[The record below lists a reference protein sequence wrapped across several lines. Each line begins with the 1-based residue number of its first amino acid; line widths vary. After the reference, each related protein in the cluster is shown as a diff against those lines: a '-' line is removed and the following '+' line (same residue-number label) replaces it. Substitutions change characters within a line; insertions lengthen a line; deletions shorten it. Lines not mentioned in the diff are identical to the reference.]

1 MRPVRVLVHLNNLTL
16 GGAQLNAVDI
26 ARTLRDRGHHPVL
39 FAQGVAQ
46 RRPLVGVAAGHGLD
60 VVVAGGPDTP
70 HAEVRRRMQELADEH
85 GSELIHAWEVR
96 AARNGFFGPGRLGRI
111 PVVTTFYGIR
121 MLRGMPRHQ
130 PLVLGLGAL
139 MGDGRAFGHRDV
151 RLVEPPVNTA
161 TDAPGQADGAAWRR
175 EHGIDE
181 EELLLAIVT
190 RLVPDLEKDAGA
202 ELTVAAVRALEDPR
216 VRLAIVGAG
225 PSLDRLR
232 ARAAEAN
239 AALGRE
245 AVLVPGQ
252 LADPRPAYAAADIV
266 LGMGGSALR
275 GLAFAKPVVV
285 HGAAA
290 TPPSTNPARSSNRT
304 PPAACTAGATAAA
317 TPARSPTSSAA
328 SSTTPA
334 AAPNSAAGD
343 GTGWSAASRWR
354 ASPPPSSSSTSKCWP
369 PRRAPPAGSA
379 TSNRWPGTSSPSP
392 PRSACSGGE
401 PPGLPGTVSTRPVI
415 PCDRTRRSGVVTA
428 LPQLAALRRRVVRG
442 RSARRPL
449 CPPSIQGI

>member
-1 MRPVRVLVHLNNLTL
+1 MRPVRVLVHLNNLAL

-26 ARTLRDRGHHPVL
+26 ARTMRDRGHHPVL
-39 FAQGVAQ
+39 FAQGVAGDA
-46 RRPLVGVAAGHGLD
+46 PLVGVAAGHGLD

-70 HAEVRRRMQELADEH
+70 HAEVRRRMQKLADEH

-139 MGDGRAFGHRDV
+139 VGDGRAFGHRDV
-151 RLVEPPVNTA
+151 RLVEPPVNTG
-161 TDAPGQADGAAWRR
+161 TDAPGQVDGAAWRR
-175 EHGIDE
+175 EHGIGD

-202 ELTVAAVRALEDPR
+202 ELTVDAVRRLDDPR
-216 VRLAIVGAG
+216 VRLAVVGAG
-225 PSLDRLR
+225 PSLERLR

-252 LADPRPAYAAADIV
+252 MADPRPAYDAADIV

-285 HGAAA
+285 HGAAGYTA
-290 TPPSTNPARSSNRT
+290 VHEPGPLVEPHASRCMYGFGDGSRDPGPLAEQLRSLLDDPGRRTELGRWGREWVVGRFSLDSVTSAFEQLYLEVLAAPPGPARWLR
-304 PPAACTAGATAAA
+304 
-317 TPARSPTSSAA
+317 
-328 SSTTPA
+328 
-334 AAPNSAAGD
+334 D
-343 GTGWSAASRWR
+343 L
-354 ASPPPSSSSTSKCWP
+354 
-369 PRRAPPAGSA
+369 
-379 TSNRWPGTSSPSP
+379 
-392 PRSACSGGE
+392 E
-401 PPGLPGTVSTRPVI
+401 QMTRYEFTKP
-415 PCDRTRRSGVVTA
+415 TA
-428 LPQLAALRRRVVRG
+428 LRLLG
-442 RSARRPL
+442 R
-449 CPPSIQGI
+449 